1 MRRLIMRNTDYIPA
15 LRYRCLTVIYD
26 PLVRLTTREKLFKT
40 ALILQAGVQP
50 KHRVLDV
57 GCGTATLAIAIKRSQ
72 SRASVVGIDGDRKI
86 LEIARSKASKLGL
99 DISLDY
105 GLSVDLPY
113 GDSSFDRVVASL
125 FFHHL
130 TTPNKVR
137 TLSEMHR
144 VLKSGGELHVAD
156 WGRAKNKFMRTAFLL
171 VQLLDGFDTTSDNVN
186 GLLPTLIAGSGF
198 DDVTETASYMT
209 MLGTMSLFKALK
221 PGAESVKC

>member
-1 MRRLIMRNTDYIPA
+1 M
-15 LRYRCLTVIYD
+15 
-26 PLVRLTTREKLFKT
+26 
-40 ALILQAGVQP
+40 
-50 KHRVLDV
+50 DV
-57 GCGTATLAIAIKRSQ
+57 
-72 SRASVVGIDGDRKI
+72 
-86 LEIARSKASKLGL
+86 
-99 DISLDY
+99 SLDY
-105 GLSVDLPY
+105 GLSYDLPY
-113 GDSSFDRVVASL
+113 RDSSFDRVVASL

-144 VLKSGGELHVAD
+144 VLKLSGELHVAD

-209 MLGTMSLFKALK
+209 MLGNIIEYWMSAVGPQPLRL
-221 PGAESVKC
+221 PLRDHS